1 MAASWKARV
10 IIMKNSHT
18 LAVKGL
24 LNKNSKIF
32 ALVMLSISF
41 LLLILS
47 LSFKQGIDNFVTGTI
62 LNNIDARRLM
72 VHTEETPYEFEEAIQ
87 IVGKMDHVLQAY
99 SHEKAYSSGVLT
111 QKFNGYD
118 GMISLAGAA
127 SNTLPDVTEGRA
139 FSDIERKAII
149 IPEKFIPDSNANAQ
163 LKNKSDYIDGKELI
177 GETLTLGYYVDTYD
191 ENLNVISSE
200 PRECSFTVVGVY
212 DSQHVFKNNNTCY
225 IAYDDVYQLTKDQDG
240 NIYDYALFNYLFHV
254 IVDDYT
260 NLQLVQSEI
269 ESLGLKADIAFTF
282 TTDFAYAISLA
293 VAIVSVIMLVVSLVI
308 ILVSMVKN
316 ILRNIK
322 YIGLLKTIGYTNRDI
337 NTIIIKQYA
346 WLSLIAL
353 FISLL
358 LSLVLTHVIAQIL
371 LQGEIAMGLFNIGT
385 LIAVLV
391 AIIIPLLVALIMQA
405 VLRKISPIEAM
416 RIE

>member
-1 MAASWKARV
+1 M
-10 IIMKNSHT
+10 
-18 LAVKGL
+18 
-24 LNKNSKIF
+24 
-32 ALVMLSISF
+32 
-41 LLLILS
+41 
-47 LSFKQGIDNFVTGTI
+47 
-62 LNNIDARRLM
+62 
-72 VHTEETPYEFEEAIQ
+72 
-87 IVGKMDHVLQAY
+87 
-99 SHEKAYSSGVLT
+99 
-111 QKFNGYD
+111 
-118 GMISLAGAA
+118 
-127 SNTLPDVTEGRA
+127 
-139 FSDIERKAII
+139 
-149 IPEKFIPDSNANAQ
+149 
-163 LKNKSDYIDGKELI
+163 
-177 GETLTLGYYVDTYD
+177 
-191 ENLNVISSE
+191 
-200 PRECSFTVVGVY
+200 GVY

-225 IAYDDVYQLTKDQDG
+225 IAYDDIYQLTKEKSS
-240 NIYDYALFNYLFHV
+240 NIYDYSLFNYLFHV

-316 ILRNIK
+316 VFCCNIK

-358 LSLVLTHVIAQIL
+358 LSLVLTHVIAEIL
-371 LQGEIAMGLFNIGT
+371 LQGEIVMGLFNIGT

>member
-1 MAASWKARV
+1 MRG
-10 IIMKNSHT
+10 SHN

-24 LNKNSKIF
+24 LNKKSKIF
-32 ALVMLSISF
+32 AIVMLSISF
-41 LLLILS
+41 LLIILS

-99 SHEKAYSSGVLT
+99 SHEKAYNSGVLT

-127 SNTLPDVTEGRA
+127 ANTLPEITEGRA
-139 FSDIERKAII
+139 FSDIERKAVI
-149 IPEKFIPDSNANAQ
+149 IPEKFIPDRDPDVRMQ
-163 LKNKSDYIDGKELI
+163 NKSNYIDGRELI
-177 GETLTLGYYVDTYD
+177 GETLTISYYVDTYD
-191 ENLNVISSE
+191 EHLNVISSE

-225 IAYDDVYQLTKDQDG
+225 IAYDDIYQLTKEKSS
-240 NIYDYALFNYLFHV
+240 NIYDYSLFNYLFHV

-260 NLQLVQSEI
+260 NLQSVQNEI

-293 VAIVSVIMLVVSLVI
+293 VAIVSIIMLVVSLVI
-308 ILVSMVKN
+308 ILVSIVKS

-322 YIGLLKTIGYTNRDI
+322 YIGLLKTIGYTNRNI
-337 NTIIIKQYA
+337 NIIIGKQYA
-346 WLSLIAL
+346 LLSLVSLI
-353 FISLL
+353 ISLL
-358 LSLVLTHVIAQIL
+358 LSLVLINVIAKVL
-371 LQGEIAMGLFNIGT
+371 LQGEITMGIFNVGT
-385 LIAVLV
+385 LVAVGV
-391 AIIIPLLVALIMQA
+391 AIITPLLVVLIIKA

-416 RIE
+416 RVE